1 MAITKVWIEDGCI
14 VCNACETTAPE
25 VFSVTEETCK
35 IRAEVRVDGASTPN
49 LEERSALTGTIGQ
62 DLADQIQEAAE
73 GCPVEVIKFEKG

>member
-1 MAITKVWIEDGCI
+1 MAITKVWIEEGCI

-35 IRAEVRVDGASTPN
+35 IRAEVRVDGQLSPN
-49 LEERSALTGTIGQ
+49 LDEQSPLSGTIGA

-73 GCPVEVIKFEKG
+73 GCPVEVIKFTKG

>member
-35 IRAEVRVDGASTPN
+35 IRGEVRIDGQTTPN
-49 LEERSALTGTIGQ
+49 LEERAALSGTIGK

-73 GCPVEVIKFEKG
+73 GCPVEVIKFEKA